1 MIWETFLHKKPRE
14 ETCSGECSGNNG
26 STYVVELDFKLIF
39 REVVAKIVTHP
50 PKHAVGSRIIRVF
63 KSVEKPSNHKTYEEI
78 DEMLDKVTKEQ
89 AKKALIDLKDPE
101 EQMEALMR
109 LLELQQDDLKTR
121 TEIASHIQV
130 ST

>member
-1 MIWETFLHKKPRE
+1 M
-14 ETCSGECSGNNG
+14 
-26 STYVVELDFKLIF
+26 
-39 REVVAKIVTHP
+39 VAKIVTHP

-63 KSVEKPSNHKTYEEI
+63 KSVERPSNHKTYEEI

-89 AKKALIDLKDPE
+89 TKKALIDLKDPE

-130 ST
+130 RSNLFPFPQGK

>member
-1 MIWETFLHKKPRE
+1 M
-14 ETCSGECSGNNG
+14 
-26 STYVVELDFKLIF
+26 
-39 REVVAKIVTHP
+39 VAKIVTHP

-63 KSVEKPSNHKTYEEI
+63 KSVERPSNHKTYEEI

-89 AKKALIDLKDPE
+89 VKKALIDLKDPE

-121 TEIASHIQV
+121 TEIATHIQV
-130 ST
+130 LTTHVYKSLFLSHVRKCVKINPNFKILFSDCWTCHLHL

>member
-1 MIWETFLHKKPRE
+1 MNYIL
-14 ETCSGECSGNNG
+14 N
-26 STYVVELDFKLIF
+26 ELYFEWIIF

-63 KSVEKPSNHKTYEEI
+63 KSVERPSNHKTYEEI

-89 AKKALIDLKDPE
+89 TKKALIDLKDPE

-130 ST
+130 STY